1 MIVFDQVDNGPGRLN
16 ELSREYIVHL
26 ATDSRN
32 SKVFSIIICVSNP
45 ETFQEILQ
53 LNGGDKIKSIFP
65 YMGTMK
71 WNYNQM
77 EQFVSENLSHWT
89 LSDRKLVSDMCAPA
103 RSPGVFWSAIR
114 ILKRY
119 PSYSCVD
126 EVIIQAIR
134 QDMQK
139 KVLIW
144 QQFLEPQCILST
156 DNRNH
161 SSTSEIDVKRIICGG
176 EIFWENRAITSF

>member
-1 MIVFDQVDNGPGRLN
+1 MNTLFISQQTVG
-16 ELSREYIVHL
+16 
-26 ATDSRN
+26 
-32 SKVFSIIICVSNP
+32 SIIICVSNP

-65 YMGTMK
+65 SMGTMK
-71 WNYNQM
+71 WNNNQM
-77 EQFVSENLSHWT
+77 EQFVSENVCHWT

-103 RSPGVFWSAIR
+103 RSPGLFRNAIR
-114 ILKRY
+114 VLKRY

-134 QDMQK
+134 QDVHRK
-139 KVLIW
+139 LLIW
-144 QQFLEPQCILST
+144 QQFLEARCLLST

-161 SSTSEIDVKRIICGG
+161 SSTSEIDV
-176 EIFWENRAITSF
+176 N

>member
-32 SKVFSIIICVSNP
+32 SKVFSVIICVSNP

-77 EQFVSENLSHWT
+77 EQFVSENLSH
-89 LSDRKLVSDMCAPA
+89 
-103 RSPGVFWSAIR
+103 
-114 ILKRY
+114 
-119 PSYSCVD
+119 
-126 EVIIQAIR
+126 
-134 QDMQK
+134 
-139 KVLIW
+139 
-144 QQFLEPQCILST
+144 
-156 DNRNH
+156 
-161 SSTSEIDVKRIICGG
+161 
-176 EIFWENRAITSF
+176 